1 VFFFLRIHNIM
12 SGAAAQG
19 AILSSLPLHQ
29 LFGNPF
35 KAAVKAQAAMT
46 ASTANFLKTFA
57 LNPDGEL
64 WMTSVT
70 TYYDIPISALGSDVS
85 GGQFWPSK
93 TLTPSQL
100 VDTPSYTTGVVPF
113 RDAPPKSGIMY
124 RRGCLVSTDPSGF
137 ILSCQG
143 IRTINVPFIALLN
156 VPSLA
161 MTLVTVDF
169 AITIDT
175 QQATAQSDSNS
186 YGVKASASYSGSFWG
201 ASFGAHIDVNATST
215 NSTDSS
221 ASTSTSSTYQV
232 HMRAQQVQS
241 VGLKMISD
249 YIIGMKTGVA
259 ALQKQGKGDGGRW
272 EAQDANPNAIGV
284 FSGST

>member
-1 VFFFLRIHNIM
+1 M

-57 LNPDGEL
+57 LNPSGEL

-85 GGQFWPSK
+85 NGYFYPNK
-93 TLTPSQL
+93 TLVKSNITDVNPN
-100 VDTPSYTTGVVPF
+100 YGNGVVPF
-113 RDAPPKSGIMY
+113 RDAPTKSGIMY
-124 RRGCLVSTDPSGF
+124 RRGCLVSTDTTGF

-143 IRTINVPFIALLN
+143 IRTINVPFIAILN

-186 YGVKASASYSGSFWG
+186 YGVNAKASYNGSFWG
-201 ASFGAHIDVNATST
+201 ASFGAHVEVNATST

-259 ALQKQGKGDGGRW
+259 ALQKPGVGDSGLP
-272 EAQDANPNAIGV
+272 ESQDANPNAIGV
-284 FSGST
+284 FSC